1 MQNFLL
7 QRIFYESF
15 TKIVMQIRENV
26 IKSNLH
32 FILQNLCE
40 KILVKKWRQS
50 KLKLNKF
57 VFIDS

>member
-26 IKSNLH
+26 KSNLH

-40 KILVKKWRQS
+40 KILVNKWRQS

>member
-7 QRIFYESF
+7 QIIFYESF

-26 IKSNLH
+26 KSNLH

-40 KILVKKWRQS
+40 KILVNKWRQS

>member
-15 TKIVMQIRENV
+15 KKIVMQIRENV
-26 IKSNLH
+26 KSNLH

-40 KILVKKWRQS
+40 KILVNKWRQS